1 MTTSPAKTDDQL
13 FLLIDGHA
21 IVFRAWFA
29 MRDHLITSSGKNTT
43 GASGFMQM
51 FLKTIRE
58 HNPTHIAITFD
69 TKAPT
74 FRKDMFPA
82 YKAQRQEV
90 DPALHEQIPI
100 LKEILKPMGVPVFEY
115 DGFEADD
122 LIGTL
127 SKQATEQGIKTLILT
142 GDADQLQ
149 LVDEDTSLLMY
160 TGFGAMRT
168 YDPAGVAEKYDGLG
182 PEYVA
187 EIKALEGDSSDNI
200 PGVPGVGKKSARAV
214 LTKLGHFPSLF
225 ERLPEIENI
234 EGLRGA
240 KRTMNLLDEHRETAA
255 AALVL
260 TTIVRDVPVEFSAD
274 DSKFGD
280 FDREAVIKILMNY
293 ELQLIANRLPKMESA
308 PEIEAA
314 PGWEASEA
322 TSITASG
329 QIDMMGEGKIAAL
342 IESEPQKPLGNYE
355 IVTDM
360 DGLNSMIDG
369 LRAKGEF
376 AFDTETTGLDSMKS
390 DLVGLSFSIKSEHA
404 WYVAIGHEEGTQVP
418 VAEGLAA
425 LRPLFEDESIGKIAH
440 NANFD
445 MMVLATAG
453 IAVNNVSFDTMI
465 AAALCGRRAIGLKQ
479 LALELFQAEMT
490 EIKTLIGIG
499 KKQITMAAVPIDQ
512 VGPYAA
518 ADADFTWRLKEYFE
532 PEIDVHEAR
541 HVNEQIELPL
551 LPVIIEMQRNGMMID
566 KLALAEMSDQLGA
579 DLEQIK
585 QAATAVIGGRELNLA
600 SNQQVAALLIDE
612 LRAPKTR
619 KTKTGWSMD
628 ANALEKIRETSG
640 LDDRVYQIADAVL
653 KFRELSKLKST
664 YVDALPLLV
673 NPQTQ
678 RVHSSFNQVGS
689 ATGRL
694 SSTDPNVQN
703 IPVRTELGRKVR
715 KAFVA
720 DAANGWQFLAAD
732 YSQIE
737 LRILA
742 HLSQEPGLL
751 EAFHRGEDI
760 HDATARAMYGV
771 KDVSADQRRI
781 AKILNFGVIYGLGPV
796 GVARQTDLTRV
807 QGQEFI
813 DLYFGK
819 YPGIRDYIEQV
830 KQSARDTGYAET
842 ITGRRRYL
850 PDINAGHPGH
860 RAAAERVSVNMPI
873 QGTAADVIKIAMVN
887 ISNEIKTQ
895 KMQSKMSI
903 QVHDELIFEIA
914 PGELMEMQVMVT
926 TMMPAAM
933 DLAVPLLVEAK
944 TGPTWGDMDSLE
956 RGAALWSGGTN

>member
-1 MTTSPAKTDDQL
+1 MTTSKAKSDDKL

-29 MRDHLITSSGKNTT
+29 MRDHLITASGQNTT
-43 GASGFMQM
+43 GASGFMTM

-58 HNPTHIAITFD
+58 QNPTHIAVTFD

-74 FRKDMFPA
+74 FRKDLFPE
-82 YKAQRQEV
+82 YKAHRQEV

-100 LKEILKPMGVPVFEY
+100 LKEILEPMGVPVFEY
-115 DGFEADD
+115 PGFEADD

-160 TGFGAMRT
+160 TGFGDMRT
-168 YDPAGVAEKYDGLG
+168 YDPAGVADKYDGLG

-225 ERLPEIENI
+225 SQLEEVEKI

-240 KRTMNLLDEHRETAA
+240 KRTMNLLEEHRETAA
-255 AALVL
+255 TALVL
-260 TTIVRDVPVEFSAD
+260 TTIVRDVPVEFSES
-274 DSKFGD
+274 DSKFGE
-280 FDREAVIKILMNY
+280 FDRESVIKTLMNY
-293 ELQLIANRLPKMESA
+293 EMRLVANRLPQAGAEPSTTKTAEVES
-308 PEIEAA
+308 A
-314 PGWEASEA
+314 PGWEPNEA
-322 TSITASG
+322 PAVTADG
-329 QIDMMGEGKIAAL
+329 QMDMMGEGEPVVAL
-342 IESEPQKPLGNYE
+342 AEPEPAKPLGEYE
-355 IVTDM
+355 VVTDM
-360 DGLNSMIDG
+360 AGLNTMIDA

-376 AFDTETTGLDSMKS
+376 AFDTETTGLDSMTS

-404 WYVAIGHEEGTQVP
+404 WYVAVGHTEGDQVP
-418 VAEGLAA
+418 FAEGLAA
-425 LRPLFEDESIGKIAH
+425 LRPLFEDESIKKIAH

-453 IAVNNVSFDTMI
+453 ITVENLAFDTMI
-465 AAALCGRRAIGLKQ
+465 AAALCGRRVIGLKQ
-479 LALELFQAEMT
+479 LALELFQTEMT
-490 EIKTLIGIG
+490 EIRTLIGVG
-499 KKQITMAAVPIDQ
+499 KKQITMAEVPIDQ
-512 VGPYAA
+512 AGQYAA
-518 ADADFTWRLKEYFE
+518 ADADFTWRLYEYFE
-532 PEIDVHEAR
+532 PEIDEHEAR
-541 HVNEQIELPL
+541 YVNEDIELPL
-551 LPVIIEMQRNGMMID
+551 LPVLVEMQRNGMIID
-566 KLALAEMSDQLGA
+566 KAALAEMSELLGA
-579 DLEQIK
+579 DVEQIK

-612 LRAPKTR
+612 LGAPKTR
-619 KTKTGWSMD
+619 KTKTGYSMD
-628 ANALEKIRETSG
+628 ANALEKISETTG

-653 KFRELSKLKST
+653 KYRELTKLKST

-678 RVHSSFNQVGS
+678 RVHTSFNQVGS

-703 IPVRTELGRKVR
+703 IPVRTELGKRVR
-715 KAFVA
+715 KAFIA

-751 EAFHRGEDI
+751 EAFHKGEDI
-760 HDATARAMYGV
+760 HSATAKAMYGV
-771 KDVSADQRRI
+771 DDVSSDQRRI

-796 GVARQTDLTRV
+796 GVARQTDLTRQ

-819 YPGIRDYIEQV
+819 YPGIRDYIEEV
-830 KQSARDTGYAET
+830 KQSARDTGYAQT

-873 QGTAADVIKIAMVN
+873 QGTAADVIKLAMVN
-887 ISNEIKTQ
+887 ISNEMKIQ

-914 PGELMEMQVMVT
+914 PGELMEMQMMVT
-926 TMMPAAM
+926 SMMPAAM
-933 DLAVPLLVEAK
+933 DLDVPLLVEAK
-944 TGPTWGDMDSLE
+944 TGPTWGDMDSVD
-956 RGAALWSGGTN
+956 

>member
-1 MTTSPAKTDDQL
+1 MT
-13 FLLIDGHA
+13 
-21 IVFRAWFA
+21 
-29 MRDHLITSSGKNTT
+29 
-43 GASGFMQM
+43 M

-58 HNPTHIAITFD
+58 QSPTHIAVTFD

-100 LKEILKPMGVPVFEY
+100 LKEILDAMGVPVFEY

-149 LVDEDTSLLMY
+149 LVDEYTSLLMY
-160 TGFGAMRT
+160 TGFGDMRT

-240 KRTMNLLDEHRETAA
+240 KRTMNLLEEHRETAA
-255 AALVL
+255 TALVL

-280 FDREAVIKILMNY
+280 FDRESAIKILMNY
-293 ELQLIANRLPKMESA
+293 ELRLIANRLPKMESA
-308 PEIEAA
+308 PEPAMETA
-314 PGWEASEA
+314 PGWEATETPA
-322 TSITASG
+322 VTASG
-329 QIDMMGEGKIAAL
+329 QMDMMGEDKVEAL
-342 IESEPQKPLGNYE
+342 IEPEPPKPLGDYE

-360 DGLNSMIDG
+360 AGLNSMIDK
-369 LRAKGEF
+369 LRANGEF
-376 AFDTETTGLDSMKS
+376 AFDTETTGLDSMTS

-404 WYVAIGHEEGTQVP
+404 WYVAVGHNEGDQVP
-418 VAEGLAA
+418 FAEGLAA

-445 MMVLATAG
+445 MMVMATAG
-453 IAVNNVSFDTMI
+453 ITVNNVSFDTMI
-465 AAALCGRRAIGLKQ
+465 AAALCGRRAIGLKP

-490 EIKTLIGIG
+490 EIKTLIGVG
-499 KKQITMAAVPIDQ
+499 KKQITMAAVQIDQ
-512 VGPYAA
+512 AGPYAA

-532 PEIDVHEAR
+532 PEIDVNEAR
-541 HVNEQIELPL
+541 YVNEHIELPL

-566 KLALAEMSDQLGA
+566 KAALAEMSEQLGA
-579 DLEQIK
+579 DVEQIK

-612 LRAPKTR
+612 LGAPKTR

-640 LDDRVYQIADAVL
+640 LDDRVYQIADGVL

-678 RVHSSFNQVGS
+678 RVHTSFNQVGS

-720 DAANGWQFLAAD
+720 DSANGWQFLAAD

-751 EAFHRGEDI
+751 EAFHKGEDI
-760 HDATARAMYGV
+760 HDATARAMYGDV
-771 KDVSADQRRI
+771 DVSADQRRI

-796 GVARQTDLTRV
+796 GVARQTDLTRK

-850 PDINAGHPGH
+850 SDINAGHPGH

-895 KMQSKMSI
+895 KMRSKMSI

-914 PGELMEMQVMVT
+914 PGELMEMQMMVT

-944 TGPTWGDMDSLE
+944 TGPTWGDMDSV
-956 RGAALWSGGTN
+956 N

>member
-1 MTTSPAKTDDQL
+1 MTTTPAKTDDQL

-29 MRDHLITSSGKNTT
+29 MRDHLITASGQNTT
-43 GASGFMQM
+43 GASGFMTM

-58 HNPTHIAITFD
+58 QNPTHIAVTFD

-100 LKEILKPMGVPVFEY
+100 LKEILEPMGVPVFEY

-127 SKQATEQGIKTLILT
+127 SKQAVDQGIKTLILT

-149 LVDEDTSLLMY
+149 LVDDDTSLLMY
-160 TGFGAMRT
+160 TGFGDMKT
-168 YDPAGVAEKYDGLG
+168 YNPQGVADRYDGLG
-182 PEYVA
+182 PDFVA
-187 EIKALEGDSSDNI
+187 EIKALEGDPSDNI
-200 PGVPGVGKKSARAV
+200 PGVPGVGKKSARTV
-214 LTKLGHFPSLF
+214 LNKLGHFDSLYS
-225 ERLPEIENI
+225 RLEEVENI

-255 AALVL
+255 TALVL

-293 ELQLIANRLPKMESA
+293 ELRLVANRLPKAANE
-308 PEIEAA
+308 PEVETV
-314 PGWEASEA
+314 PGWEAPSGS
-322 TSITASG
+322 TSNG
-329 QIDMMGEGKIAAL
+329 QMDMMGDHEAAAL
-342 IESEPQKPLGNYE
+342 VEPEPPKPLGDYE

-360 DGLNSMIDG
+360 AGLNSMIEK
-369 LRAKGEF
+369 LRASGEF
-376 AFDTETTGLDSMKS
+376 AFDTETTGLDSMMS

-404 WYVAIGHEEGTQVP
+404 WYVAVGHNEGDQVP
-418 VAEGLAA
+418 FAEGIAA
-425 LRPLFEDESIGKIAH
+425 LRPLFEDESIGKTAH

-453 IAVNNVSFDTMI
+453 IELKNLSFDTMI

-490 EIKTLIGIG
+490 EIKTLIGVG
-499 KKQITMAAVPIDQ
+499 KKQITMAAVSIDAA
-512 VGPYAA
+512 GPYAA
-518 ADADFTWRLKEYFE
+518 ADADFTWRLKEHFE
-532 PEIDVHEAR
+532 PEIYVHEAR
-541 HVNEQIELPL
+541 YVNEQIELPL
-551 LPVIIEMQRNGMMID
+551 VPVIIEMQRNGMMID
-566 KLALAEMSDQLGA
+566 KAALAEMSEQLGA
-579 DLEQIK
+579 DVEQIK
-585 QAATAVIGGRELNLA
+585 QAATAVVGGRELNLA
-600 SNQQVAALLIDE
+600 SNRQVADLLIDE
-612 LRAPKTR
+612 LGAPKTR
-619 KTKTGWSMD
+619 KTKTGFSMD

-640 LDDRVYQIADAVL
+640 LDDRVYQIADAVM

-673 NPQTQ
+673 NPKTL
-678 RVHSSFNQVGS
+678 RVHTSFNQVGS

-720 DAANGWQFLAAD
+720 DAGNGWQFLAAD

-751 EAFHRGEDI
+751 EAFHQGEDI
-760 HDATARAMYGV
+760 HAATARAMYGV
-771 KDVSADQRRI
+771 VDVSADQRRI

-796 GVARQTDLTRV
+796 GVARQTDLTRA

-830 KQSARDTGYAET
+830 KQLARDTGYAET

-887 ISNEIKTQ
+887 ISNEIKLQ

-914 PGELMEMQVMVT
+914 PGELMEMQMMVT

-944 TGPTWGDMDSLE
+944 TGPTWGDMDSV
-956 RGAALWSGGTN
+956 G

>member
-1 MTTSPAKTDDQL
+1 MTTSKAKSDDQL

-29 MRDHLITSSGKNTT
+29 MRDHLITASGQNTT
-43 GASGFMQM
+43 GASGFMTM

-58 HNPTHIAITFD
+58 QNPTHIAVTFD

-74 FRKDMFPA
+74 FRKDLFPE
-82 YKAQRQEV
+82 YKAHRQEV

-100 LKEILKPMGVPVFEY
+100 LKEILEPMGVPVFEY
-115 DGFEADD
+115 PGFEADD

-149 LVDEDTSLLMY
+149 LVDEKTSLLMY
-160 TGFGAMRT
+160 TGFGDMRT
-168 YDPAGVAEKYDGLG
+168 YDPAGVADKYDGLG

-225 ERLPEIENI
+225 SQLEEVEKI

-240 KRTMNLLDEHRETAA
+240 KRTMNLLEEHRETAA
-255 AALVL
+255 TALVL
-260 TTIVRDVPVEFSAD
+260 TTIVRDVPVEFNEA

-280 FDREAVIKILMNY
+280 FDRESVIKTLMNY
-293 ELQLIANRLPKMESA
+293 EMRLVANRLPQPGAEPSAAKATEVES
-308 PEIEAA
+308 A
-314 PGWEASEA
+314 PGWEPNEA
-322 TSITASG
+322 PAVTADG
-329 QIDMMGEGKIAAL
+329 QMDMMGEGEPVVAL
-342 IESEPQKPLGNYE
+342 AEPEPVKPLGEYE
-355 IVTDM
+355 VVTDM
-360 DGLNSMIDG
+360 AGLNTMIDA

-376 AFDTETTGLDSMKS
+376 AFDTETTGLDSMTS

-404 WYVAIGHEEGTQVP
+404 WYIAVGHTEGDQVP
-418 VAEGLAA
+418 FAEGLAA
-425 LRPLFEDESIGKIAH
+425 LRPLFEDESIKKIAH

-453 IAVNNVSFDTMI
+453 ITVKNLAFDTMI
-465 AAALCGRRAIGLKQ
+465 AAALCGRRGIGLKQ

-490 EIKTLIGIG
+490 EIKTLIGVG
-499 KKQITMAAVPIDQ
+499 KKQITMAEVPIDQ
-512 VGPYAA
+512 AGPYAA
-518 ADADFTWRLKEYFE
+518 ADADFTWRLYEYFE
-532 PEIDVHEAR
+532 PEIDEHEAR
-541 HVNEQIELPL
+541 YVNDDIELPL
-551 LPVIIEMQRNGMMID
+551 LPVLVEMQRNGMIID
-566 KLALAEMSDQLGA
+566 KAALAEMSELLGA
-579 DLEQIK
+579 DVEQIK

-612 LRAPKTR
+612 LGAPKTR
-619 KTKTGWSMD
+619 KTKTGYSMD
-628 ANALEKIRETSG
+628 ANALEKISETTG

-653 KFRELSKLKST
+653 KYRELTKLKST

-678 RVHSSFNQVGS
+678 RVHTSFNQVGS

-703 IPVRTELGRKVR
+703 IPVRTELGKRVR
-715 KAFVA
+715 KAFIA

-751 EAFHRGEDI
+751 EAFHKGEDI
-760 HDATARAMYGV
+760 HAATAKAMYGV
-771 KDVSADQRRI
+771 DDVSSDQRRI

-796 GVARQTDLTRV
+796 GVARQTDLTRQ

-819 YPGIRDYIEQV
+819 YPGIRDYIEEV
-830 KQSARDTGYAET
+830 KQSARDTGYAKT

-873 QGTAADVIKIAMVN
+873 QGTAADVIKLAMVN
-887 ISNEIKTQ
+887 ISNEMKTQ

-914 PGELMEMQVMVT
+914 PGELMEMQMMVT
-926 TMMPAAM
+926 SMMPAAM
-933 DLAVPLLVEAK
+933 DLDVPLLVEAK
-944 TGPTWGDMDSLE
+944 TGTTWGDMDSVE
-956 RGAALWSGGTN
+956 